1 MESKSRS
8 GDFPPSGSNGG
19 NFMVF
24 EKLRDI
30 IVDHLQLKREDI
42 KSECRVVEDLNADS
56 LDIVEMIMDLEDEF
70 GVSIP
75 DEAVAELKT
84 VGDISSFVE
93 KEIAKKK

>member
-1 MESKSRS
+1 
-8 GDFPPSGSNGG
+8 
-19 NFMVF
+19 MVF

-42 KSECRVVEDLNADS
+42 KPECRVVEDLNADS

-93 KEIAKKK
+93 KEIAKKKYSPIEPNPSDLSVRRVFSL